1 MKKKHY
7 QSNNPERRQG
17 PPTSKSGGLNSNNSS
32 PSDQIVLT
40 FSKIFDTFIIE
51 FKKLDLKM
59 IFHIH
64 SICLLVVGSFL
75 TFMPHGIMQLFMPKM
90 EHMAHEIY
98 RLYGVLNFS
107 IGWIVFKLRAVGD
120 GRVGKLIAESFA
132 VCYSLQTL
140 VILRAQMTN
149 PKGHDLWHWLLFIV
163 YLGFA
168 AIYSHLRFANGGN
181 KIKVFELPG
190 QRDHND

>member
-1 MKKKHY
+1 MQKKNNH
-7 QSNNPERRQG
+7 SNNPERRKG
-17 PPTSKSGGLNSNNSS
+17 PPIKKDSS
-32 PSDQIVLT
+32 PVDQIIKTSSTVINT
-40 FSKIFDTFIIE
+40 FLEKV
-51 FKKLDLKM
+51 KKLDLKM

-64 SICLLVVGSFL
+64 SICLLVVGGFL
-75 TFMPHGIMQLFMPKM
+75 TFMPHGIMQIFMPKM

-140 VILRAQMTN
+140 VILRAQLTN

-168 AIYSHLRFANGGN
+168 VVYSYLRFANGGN